1 MLSSRVTLEDLITI
15 SKLRRYL
22 VGSVLA
28 KGSELIYKENYGV
41 RVSND
46 SDVHSSYGSRWFN
59 RVSFRYNVTQGLS

>member
-1 MLSSRVTLEDLITI
+1 MLSSSVTLEGLITI

-28 KGSELIYKENYGV
+28 KGNELIYKENYGV

-46 SDVHSSYGSRWFN
+46 SNVHSSYGSRWFN

>member
-28 KGSELIYKENYGV
+28 KGNELIYKENYGV

-46 SDVHSSYGSRWFN
+46 SNVLSSYGSRWFN

>member
-15 SKLRRYL
+15 SKLRLYL

-46 SDVHSSYGSRWFN
+46 SNVHSSYGSRWFD
-59 RVSFRYNVTQGLS
+59 RVSFRYNVTQGLL

>member
-28 KGSELIYKENYGV
+28 KGNELIYKENYDV

-46 SDVHSSYGSRWFN
+46 SNVHSSYGSRWVN
-59 RVSFRYNVTQGLS
+59 TVSFRYNVTQGLS

>member
-28 KGSELIYKENYGV
+28 KGNELIYKENYGV

-46 SDVHSSYGSRWFN
+46 SNVHSSYGSRWFN
-59 RVSFRYNVTQGLS
+59 RVSFRYNVTKWLS

>member
-15 SKLRRYL
+15 RKLRRYL

-28 KGSELIYKENYGV
+28 KGNELIYKENYGV

-46 SDVHSSYGSRWFN
+46 S
-59 RVSFRYNVTQGLS
+59 NVLETLNCLPRRDQV

>member
-28 KGSELIYKENYGV
+28 KGNGLIYRENYGA

-46 SDVHSSYGSRWFN
+46 CNVFSSYGSRWFN

>member
-22 VGSVLA
+22 LGSVLA

-46 SDVHSSYGSRWFN
+46 SNVLSGYGIRWFN
-59 RVSFRYNVTQGLS
+59 RVSFRYDVTHGLL